1 MTPMKRLISNI
12 EPISM
17 KNRKNQKNSGLLSF
31 IGPLVPASMKYNRKS
46 GQFTIVLKTNRVSIP
61 LNILSKLVSCALQI
75 P

>member
-1 MTPMKRLISNI
+1 MSKI

-17 KNRKNQKNSGLLSF
+17 KNRKNQKNSVLLSF
-31 IGPLVPASMKYNRKS
+31 MGPLDPASIKYKRKS

-61 LNILSKLVSCALQI
+61 LKILSKLVSCTLQI